1 MVINAAFETQKS
13 QKNWFHVK
21 SEWQK
26 ENKKFIL
33 WVSNPDRQ
41 IKRPTVYQWA
51 KFTQVEHCQKQI
63 II

>member
-26 ENKKFIL
+26 ENKKIYS
-33 WVSNPDRQ
+33 VSFEPGSPD
-41 IKRPTVYQWA
+41 
-51 KFTQVEHCQKQI
+51 QKTNGLPMS
-63 II
+63 